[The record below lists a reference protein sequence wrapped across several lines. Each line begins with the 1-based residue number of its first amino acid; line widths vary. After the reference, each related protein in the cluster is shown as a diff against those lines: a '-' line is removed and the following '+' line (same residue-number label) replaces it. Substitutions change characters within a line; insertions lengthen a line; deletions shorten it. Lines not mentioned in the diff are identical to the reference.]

1 MKKIVKIFAIICTI
15 LCMVSGVYASSF
27 DIKAEPESVVSKAG
41 ETIEFNIYI
50 ENIDMNAKGI
60 NVIEGFIQYDE
71 ESIESIELINEND
84 WKTKYN
90 SNKGEELYGKFLS
103 IKEVDG
109 ITQKE
114 NFIKMKVKI
123 KDEINN
129 EKSYISLKELTSND
143 GENLVN
149 IGNKEIEI
157 KFEKDENENVNGNGN
172 EKDKKEETKEENKA
186 EDVKQSNIKTGDI
199 LPLVAVGTIFA
210 IIILNTLISMRKK
223 RR

>member
-1 MKKIVKIFAIICTI
+1 
-15 LCMVSGVYASSF
+15 
-27 DIKAEPESVVSKAG
+27 
-41 ETIEFNIYI
+41 
-50 ENIDMNAKGI
+50 MNAKGI

-172 EKDKKEETKEENKA
+172 EKDKKEENKAENKA